1 MNRTVALLIAGVIV
15 MVAAIVYALV
25 AGSFMAEAA
34 VLFPS
39 PWFQLTL
46 VDLYL
51 GFILFACWI
60 FAREPKRGVAVGWL
74 IALCLLGNLAACM
87 YAALA
92 VIKAR
97 GDRRAFWL
105 GAN

>member
-1 MNRTVALLIAGVIV
+1 MNRPVAFLIAGVIL
-15 MVAAIVYALV
+15 MVSVIVYALV
-25 AGSFMAEAA
+25 AGSFMEEAA

-60 FAREPKRGVAVGWL
+60 FARESRRGVAIGWL
-74 IALCLLGNLAACM
+74 IALCLLGNLAACI

-92 VIKAR
+92 FVQAK
-97 GDRRAFWL
+97 GDRRVFWL
-105 GAN
+105 GST